1 LILLELTEQ
10 ELNIIQKAIST
21 QRALDE
27 KLLFNDK
34 ERKETLCVTV
44 LSKIETARIE
54 PKDEL
59 IKFNDFELMISTAKN
74 NYARMDS
81 EIFISNKKVTENYLT
96 YLCFMEAFVSWLNHR
111 SLLKRLAKFDFTDKR
126 W

>member
-1 LILLELTEQ
+1 MILLELTEQ